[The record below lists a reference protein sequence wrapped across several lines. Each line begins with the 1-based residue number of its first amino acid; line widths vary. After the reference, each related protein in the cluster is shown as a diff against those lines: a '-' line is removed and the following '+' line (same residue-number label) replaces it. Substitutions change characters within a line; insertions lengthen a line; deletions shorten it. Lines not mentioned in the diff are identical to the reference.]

1 MNAKEYYMIRA
12 GLIQWAY
19 RSPIKGRKDAEQSA
33 RAVLLFLASVSKI
46 NSSHRYTSWYNTESI
61 ANAVNLGKRTTY
73 RAIRRLE
80 DQGYIY
86 RYSAREHSTK
96 YELRCEVVSI
106 KDTYVNVVSYK
117 DDSKL
122 KLPADKRDTYAETS
136 GTINKGSIESKGS
149 QVDAKEWA
157 KEGLL
162 VFTTGGNMEFRESI
176 DDVLDTDRPADPSRY
191 ERLREKAGK
200 PKPQSITQLNIDEE

>member
-80 DQGYIY
+80 DQGYIH

-117 DDSKL
+117 NDSTIKL
-122 KLPADKRDTYAETS
+122 ASDKKDSYTKAS
-136 GTINKGSIESKGS
+136 GTINKGNIGSKGS

-157 KEGLL
+157 KEGLI
-162 VFTTGGNMEFRESI
+162 VFTPGGKIEFRESI
-176 DDVLDTDRPADPSRY
+176 DDVLDTDKPADPSRY
-191 ERLREKAGK
+191 ERLKEKAGK
-200 PKPQSITQLNIDEE
+200 PMNPQTEQLTIDE